1 MDYKFIILAISG
13 GIFLIGGFIL
23 MYNIYQMTSI
33 DAKARG
39 LKHPKLLGYLNISSN
54 NGGGFLLMYML
65 MRKKYP
71 IENISKIDMDKLNF
85 LKKKSM
91 LALYIHLFGAII
103 FIITFLLF
111 D

>member
-1 MDYKFIILAISG
+1 MDYKLIILAISG
-13 GIFLIGGFIL
+13 GVFLTAGILL
-23 MYNIYQMTSI
+23 MYNIYQMTVI
-33 DAKARG
+33 DAKSRG
-39 LKHPKLLGYLNISSN
+39 LKHPKLLGYLNMSGN
-54 NGGGFLLMYML
+54 NGNGFILMYML

-71 IENISKIDMDKLNF
+71 IENISKNDLDKINL

-103 FIITFLLF
+103 FIITFLFF